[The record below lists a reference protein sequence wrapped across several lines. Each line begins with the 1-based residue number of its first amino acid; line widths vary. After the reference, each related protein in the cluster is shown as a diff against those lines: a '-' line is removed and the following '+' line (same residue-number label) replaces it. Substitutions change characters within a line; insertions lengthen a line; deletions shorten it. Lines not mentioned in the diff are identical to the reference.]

1 MSIIKTAH
9 EIFLNYVI
17 REMMDLETSY
27 LFNYEAD
34 DIPPIIK
41 IMHHRLKCVSDCRCN
56 CDEMIVDVP
65 DDFYVIINLM
75 SNSPGTALVMLYHL
89 LQTAATRRGGK
100 LSIGDKIKGED
111 FAAAFPIYYDTNSVD
126 SDREYLD
133 NMWDNQKTQDKK
145 NLVDQVDYW
154 LKLFE

>member
-27 LFNYEAD
+27 LFDYEAD

-41 IMHHRLKCVSDCRCN
+41 IMHHRLKCVSDYRCN

-75 SNSPGTALVMLYHL
+75 SNSPGTALVMLHHL
-89 LQTAATRRGGK
+89 LQTTATRRGGK
-100 LSIGDKIKGED
+100 LSVGDKIKGED
-111 FAAAFPIYYDTNSVD
+111 FAEAFPIYYDTNSVD
-126 SDREYLD
+126 SDREYWD
-133 NMWDNQKTQDKK
+133 NMWDNQKTPDKK
-145 NLVDQVDYW
+145 NLVDQADYW